1 MNRSLRAALVG
12 NGLATVATV
21 TLIVVIA
28 LAIVAPELSPWDFE
42 DVDWDSIDTPPS
54 GAHWFG
60 TDGVGRDLF
69 TRTFEGARLSLVIAL
84 AATSI
89 SMLIGIPF
97 GATAGYLG
105 GSVDQAMMRFVDML
119 YAIPFIFLVILLVV
133 VFGRNIILLFAALGA
148 VSWLDL
154 ARIVR
159 GQTLTTKQEAFI
171 DAARLQGLSQWQVIG
186 RHIVPNVIGPA
197 IVYGTLTIPG
207 VILAESFISFLGL
220 GVQEPSTSWG
230 VLVADGAAA
239 IHSSPWQLAFPAA
252 VLVVTLLSFNI
263 LGDRLRDAFAPGTSV
278 L

>member
-1 MNRSLRAALVG
+1 MNRSLRDALVG
-12 NGLATVATV
+12 NGLATAATV
-21 TLIVVIA
+21 TLLVVIM
-28 LAIVAPELSPWDFE
+28 LAVVAPELSPWDFE

-54 GAHWFG
+54 TTHWFG
-60 TDGVGRDLF
+60 TDGIGRDLF
-69 TRTFEGARLSLVIAL
+69 TRTFEGARISLAIAL

-171 DAARLQGLSQWQVIG
+171 DAARMQGLSQWQVIG
-186 RHIVPNVIGPA
+186 RHIVPNVVGPA

-220 GVQEPSTSWG
+220 GCRSLRRVGGAGRRWRCRDPFIALAARLPRCRARRHVAFVQHSRRS
-230 VLVADGAAA
+230 VARR
-239 IHSSPWQLAFPAA
+239 F
-252 VLVVTLLSFNI
+252 
-263 LGDRLRDAFAPGTSV
+263 RPGTSV

>member
-1 MNRSLRAALVG
+1 MNRTLQRALVG
-12 NGLATVATV
+12 NGLATAATV
-21 TLIVVIA
+21 TLVVVVA

-60 TDGVGRDLF
+60 TDGIGRDLF
-69 TRTFEGARLSLVIAL
+69 TRTFEGARISLAIAL

-159 GQTLTTKQEAFI
+159 GQTLSTKQEAFI
-171 DAARLQGLSQWQVIG
+171 DAARMQGLSQFQVIG
-186 RHIVPNVIGPA
+186 RHIVPNVAGPA

>member
-1 MNRSLRAALVG
+1 MSGSLRHALLG
-12 NGLATVATV
+12 NGLATAAS
-21 TLIVVIA
+21 VVLA
-28 LAIVAPELSPWDFE
+28 VVVSLAILGPELSAWDFE
-42 DVDWDSIDTPPS
+42 DVDWDAIDTPPS
-54 GAHWFG
+54 EAHWFG

-69 TRTFEGARLSLVIAL
+69 TRTFQGARISLAIAL
-84 AATSI
+84 AATTI

-133 VFGRNIILLFAALGA
+133 VFGRNIILIFAALGA

-171 DAARLQGLSQWQVIG
+171 DAARMLGLTQWQIVH
-186 RHIVPNVIGPA
+186 RHIVPNVVGPA

-239 IHSSPWQLAFPAA
+239 IHSSPWQLGFPAL

>member
-1 MNRSLRAALVG
+1 MNRSLRDALVG
-12 NGLATVATV
+12 NGLATAATV
-21 TLIVVIA
+21 TLLVVIM
-28 LAIVAPELSPWDFE
+28 LAVVAPELSPWDFE

-54 GAHWFG
+54 TTHWFG
-60 TDGVGRDLF
+60 TDGIGRDLF
-69 TRTFEGARLSLVIAL
+69 TRTFEGARISLAIAL

-171 DAARLQGLSQWQVIG
+171 DAARMQGLSQWQVIG
-186 RHIVPNVIGPA
+186 RHIVPNVVGPA